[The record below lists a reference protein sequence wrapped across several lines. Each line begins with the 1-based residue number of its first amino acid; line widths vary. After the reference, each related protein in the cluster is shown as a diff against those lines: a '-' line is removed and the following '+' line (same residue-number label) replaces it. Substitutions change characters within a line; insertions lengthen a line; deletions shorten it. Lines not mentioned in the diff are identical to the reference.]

1 MILSLMGL
9 SEESQVAYLQK
20 KIRESEKKDMRA
32 FSTAIWGLF
41 LGILGFCFMIGGVVN
56 NGNAPSGMNA
66 SWNGMIILGF
76 LMVAP
81 GAFLFVTGLIVS
93 KYYSGK
99 AKGYERELDKLAN
112 TTLICP
118 NCQKTLPEGNAQ
130 FCVYCGKSLSEVD
143 IAGRLQKLKAQFN
156 SGAISMDDYEKS
168 KKEILSQL

>member
-1 MILSLMGL
+1 LPK
-9 SEESQVAYLQK
+9 EAQEAYLQK
-20 KIRESEKKDMRA
+20 KISESEKKDDKTIYPIAAGMLLVIFG
-32 FSTAIWGLF
+32 FS
-41 LGILGFCFMIGGVVN
+41 FMVGGVVN

-76 LMVAP
+76 LIMVLGAP
-81 GAFLFVTGLIVS
+81 LLVVGLIAS
-93 KYYSGK
+93 KYYSRK
-99 AKGYERELDKLAN
+99 AKGYNSELDKLAN

-118 NCQKTLPEGNAQ
+118 NYQKTLPEGNAQ
-130 FCVYCGKSLSEVD
+130 FCVYCGKSLSEGD